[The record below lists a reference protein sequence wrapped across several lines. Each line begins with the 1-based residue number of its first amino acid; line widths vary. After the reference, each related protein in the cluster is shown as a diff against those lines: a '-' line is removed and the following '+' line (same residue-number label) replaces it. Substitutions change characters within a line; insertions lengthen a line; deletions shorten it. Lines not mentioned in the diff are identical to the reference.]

1 MGKYQRFAIKYK
13 VKSFK
18 LSHQRNQ
25 PNSKTETSSLQSL
38 HNNGTNNLLVG
49 LINGLK
55 VPLISSHL
63 QYEYL
68 HLMVEGQN
76 YHLPTLL

>member
-1 MGKYQRFAIKYK
+1 MVIKEIIQTQNQ
-13 VKSFK
+13 K
-18 LSHQRNQ
+18 LHHYISCH
-25 PNSKTETSSLQSL
+25 
-38 HNNGTNNLLVG
+38 HNGTNNLLVG

-63 QYEYL
+63 LYEYL